1 MSVSR
6 DLTVLS
12 HSPEWLTEGSSSL
25 ERPVAVP
32 SGHRV
37 SALLDRKAVPS
48 DQEFEGGALAK
59 LPSYPCQIP
68 MPFLGHS
75 EPSLLAFLP
84 LSTPETMVSIGEAE
98 RNTQS

>member
-1 MSVSR
+1 MADRRKQFPREACGRALRTQSQC
-6 DLTVLS
+6 
-12 HSPEWLTEGSSSL
+12 
-25 ERPVAVP
+25 
-32 SGHRV
+32 
-37 SALLDRKAVPS
+37 LLDRKALLS
-48 DQEFEGGALAK
+48 DQGFEGGALAK

-98 RNTQS
+98 RNTQG